1 MNENQESISR
11 RSFLAIMGLC
21 FSALAGGIWFL
32 KFRQKI
38 SGKILGPNH
47 ELGHRIRKNLES
59 DPGANVQL
67 PVSEKVNTLI
77 LGAGVSGLSAGY
89 YLHKSGFEEFEIIEL
104 ENDSGGNSRSGKN
117 SIGSY
122 PLGAHYLPQPGEEAI
137 LVRKFLEENRIIV
150 GKDRNGKP
158 IYDEKYLCFDPEERI
173 FYQGRWNE
181 GLYPTGTPG
190 SPSANEEE
198 NFKKLIRSWRS
209 KIGRDGRK
217 AFSIPIDLSSKD
229 SEILKLDKITFFEYI
244 KEQGFQTK
252 ELFWFLDYSVRDDF
266 GGSMDTISA
275 WIGLHYFCSRP
286 VDENGEDLTLL
297 TWPEGNGF
305 LIEKL
310 RAPIRSKIRT
320 ETLVEKVKRSDSKHA
335 RFEVKIY
342 DAKLKEQKIILCDSI
357 VYALPSFTRKYVLDE
372 KSEIINGLVYS
383 PWTTAILSVDKV
395 PAGKGMP
402 PCWDNVIYQSP
413 SLGYI
418 VSTHQDL
425 RAGREE
431 SVLTYYRAFG
441 EKDTVNVRKRM
452 MRTSWSDWKESILS
466 DLKKAHPDIEK
477 RVQSLDVMTYAHAMI
492 RPVPNL
498 IWGGQREKLS
508 LSLPNLHF
516 AHSDLS
522 GISIFEEALV
532 RGHNAAN
539 KILGEQKI

>member
-59 DPGANVQL
+59 DPSANAQL

-158 IYDEKYLCFDPEERI
+158 IYNEKYLCFDPEERI

-383 PWTTAILSVDKV
+383 PWITAILSVDKV